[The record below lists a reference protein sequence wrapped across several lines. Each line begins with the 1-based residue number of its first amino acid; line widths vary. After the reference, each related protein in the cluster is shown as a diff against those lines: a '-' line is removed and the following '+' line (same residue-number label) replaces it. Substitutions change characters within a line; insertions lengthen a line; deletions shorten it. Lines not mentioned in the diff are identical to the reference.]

1 MSAIENQEKIILI
14 IANQV
19 NKSAADIQLSN
30 RVLEDLGADS
40 LDIVELS
47 MAVEDEFGVKIGDE
61 DMEKLRTVGDIVEFV
76 NEKTGAN
83 AE

>member
-1 MSAIENQEKIILI
+1 MSAIENQEKIITI

-61 DMEKLRTVGDIVEFV
+61 DMEKLRTVGDIIAFV

>member
-1 MSAIENQEKIILI
+1 MSAIENQEKIISI

-76 NEKTGAN
+76 NTKTGAN